1 MVRTVDKLKTYLR
14 PNTTSANKVSNA
26 DVWLRIGL
34 LLQSAESGYHAGG
47 GRLKLEARD
56 AFDKSIFLNNGS
68 SLKIDAQAFFF
79 RGILLK
85 TLGEGY
91 KYSKKKKGSRC
102 VFCIK
107 NIILLHRQESLN
119 SFDYVLTLPLNIHD
133 VSAVLYNKAETLFM
147 MGRLQEA
154 VTLYR

>member
-1 MVRTVDKLKTYLR
+1 MVRTVDRLKTYLR
-14 PNTTSANKVSNA
+14 PHTSLTNKVSNA
-26 DVWLRIGL
+26 DVWLQIGL
-34 LLQSAESGYHAGG
+34 LLQSAEAGFHGGG

-91 KYSKKKKGSRC
+91 NKYSKINYC
-102 VFCIK
+102 
-107 NIILLHRQESLN
+107 
-119 SFDYVLTLPLNIHD
+119 
-133 VSAVLYNKAETLFM
+133 
-147 MGRLQEA
+147 
-154 VTLYR
+154 

>member
-1 MVRTVDKLKTYLR
+1 MVRTVDRLKTYLR
-14 PNTTSANKVSNA
+14 PHTTLTNKVSNA
-26 DVWLRIGL
+26 DVWLQIGL
-34 LLQSAESGYHAGG
+34 LLQSAEAGFHGGG

-91 KYSKKKKGSRC
+91 NKYSKINYC
-102 VFCIK
+102 
-107 NIILLHRQESLN
+107 
-119 SFDYVLTLPLNIHD
+119 
-133 VSAVLYNKAETLFM
+133 
-147 MGRLQEA
+147 
-154 VTLYR
+154 